1 MLMIRTIVAAGVL
14 AAIANTAHAAQATGT
29 LHVQAT
35 VLNTCAVST
44 TPVVFANVGLDAVT
58 ATGGITVNCTNSDP
72 VSIALDGGT
81 SGDISSRTLT
91 HSSVAASFT
100 YQLYSNP
107 GRTTVWG
114 DGVTGSAYSTTGP
127 SQSLTVYGETTGTPQ
142 AAGSYTDQVQVT
154 VTY

>member
-1 MLMIRTIVAAGVL
+1 MIRILAAAGLL
-14 AAIANTAHAAQATGT
+14 AAFANTAHAAQATGT

-35 VLNTCAVST
+35 VLNTCVVAT
-44 TPVVFANVGLDAVT
+44 TPVVFANVGLTAVT
-58 ATGGITVNCTNSDP
+58 ANGGITVNCTNSDP

-81 SGDISSRTLT
+81 SGDISARELT
-91 HSSVAASFT
+91 HSSVATTFT

-114 DGVTGSAYSTTGP
+114 DGVTGSAYSTSGP
-127 SQSLTVYGETTGTPQ
+127 SQSLTVYGETTGTPDT
-142 AAGSYTDQVQVT
+142 AGSYTDQVQVT